1 MNLKTQLQKDS
12 QDKTK
17 TQELQSHTIALHE
30 LLQKLSERLN
40 HLEERILSLE
50 KPQLMYKRPSA
61 EEHESISDTLNYLHN
76 TVEELK
82 QCQEQ

>member
-1 MNLKTQLQKDS
+1 MTLKMQQQKDS
-12 QDKTK
+12 QVKMKTP
-17 TQELQSHTIALHE
+17 ELQSHMIALHE

-50 KPQLMYKRPSA
+50 KPQLMYKRPNA

-82 QCQEQ
+82 